1 MQDSNFYDR
10 IEVNVNSLF
19 DSNIDPKK
27 TKHPSYFQR
36 VFKRYLTAV
45 LIKIG
50 LYYPLIE
57 AGFIIGWFEDFKSYW
72 YNVLKGRP
80 LYLHDFYYLLGVYRQ
95 RFQKLVV
102 PDQADENTFLEAW
115 QNPIV
120 MYQLFG
126 YVRRCSREPLH
137 SRRFEKWIKSG
148 YNILE
153 YGCGIAPISHSL
165 LQVSLKRDLNI
176 TIADIRQINFHY
188 AIYRLAGNVN
198 HFEITPFKNSIPR
211 KTYDVIFMN
220 TVFEHLPDPLDTLK
234 NITAGLKS
242 KGIFIFDYILGD
254 GDGLDTMEGVI
265 QREEVLLYI
274 NDHYDLLSGELL
286 KEKSMGMTVCRLK

>member
-1 MQDSNFYDR
+1 MNDSNFYDR
-10 IEVNVNSLF
+10 ISIDINSLF
-19 DSNIDPKK
+19 DSNIDSKK
-27 TKHPSYFQR
+27 TKYPSYILR

-57 AGFIIGWFEDFKSYW
+57 AGFIISWFEDFKSYW
-72 YNVLKGRP
+72 YNVLNGRP

-95 RFQKLVV
+95 RFQTLVV
-102 PDQADENTFLEAW
+102 PDQANKDTFLESW
-115 QNPIV
+115 QNPIA

-137 SRRFEKWIKSG
+137 CRQFEKWIKNG

-165 LQVSLKRDLNI
+165 LQLGIKRNLNI

-188 AIYRLAGNVN
+188 AIYRLAGNVK
-198 HFEITPFKNSIPR
+198 HFEITPYKNSIPS
-211 KTYDVIFMN
+211 KIYDIIFMI

-242 KGIFIFDYILGD
+242 GGIFIFDYILGD
-254 GDGLDTMEGVI
+254 GDGLDTIEGVI
-265 QREEVLLYI
+265 QREEVLQYLKK
-274 NDHYDLLSGELL
+274 HYELLSGELL
-286 KEKSMGMTVCRLK
+286 KKKSMGTTVCRLK